1 MKKKILIKLA
11 IMNNGLSPKKKDMC
25 DVNLWDEILTYF

>member
-11 IMNNGLSPKKKDMC
+11 IMNNGLSPQKKKKCVM
-25 DVNLWDEILTYF
+25 LIYGMKS